1 MASLGLLSSLVR
13 KALTLSWLLS
23 NPSLNPNSKFEKSKM
38 PIPSARAKR
47 TTCPNS
53 YNQFFFFFFKTTACP
68 HKCRYTRKT
77 VTWLH
82 THVGLNNICR
92 KGLSQVELL
101 LSHRLISIYHRVPF
115 PSWLLRQRFL
125 CFLMMSSWQGHCC
138 NLLSPH
144 NVCYKYC
151 TFALCNKDTLVY
163 QKNLSSTD
171 FIVRLYFFFQ
181 LL

>member
-13 KALTLSWLLS
+13 KPLTLSWLLS
-23 NPSLNPNSKFEKSKM
+23 NPSLNPNSKFKIKNAHSLCQGPKGQHV
-38 PIPSARAKR
+38 PTAIIS
-47 TTCPNS
+47 
-53 YNQFFFFFFKTTACP
+53 FFQNYCMSPQVQIYQKHSHVAT
-68 HKCRYTRKT
+68 HTRR
-77 VTWLH
+77 
-82 THVGLNNICR
+82 IEQY
-92 KGLSQVELL
+92 S
-101 LSHRLISIYHRVPF
+101 P
-115 PSWLLRQRFL
+115 QRFISGRVTAFSQTNL
-125 CFLMMSSWQGHCC
+125 DLSSRSVSFLVTTIAFPVFPDDVIMAGSLPQSV
-138 NLLSPH
+138 LSPH